1 MIANIN
7 IIKVIPR
14 GTKYNHESGGVVEL
28 DHLEIGEV
36 VFVRT
41 PGDGK

>member
-1 MIANIN
+1 MANIN

-14 GTKYNHESGGVVEL
+14 GTKYNHESGGVV

-36 VFVRT
+36 VIVRT
-41 PGDGK
+41 SGDGK